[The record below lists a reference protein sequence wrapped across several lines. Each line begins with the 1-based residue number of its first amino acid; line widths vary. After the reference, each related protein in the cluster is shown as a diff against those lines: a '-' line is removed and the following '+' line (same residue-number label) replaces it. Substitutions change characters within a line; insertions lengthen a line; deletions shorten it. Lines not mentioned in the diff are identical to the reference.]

1 MGMRYRK
8 SIGLGKGVR
17 LNVGKGSLGISAGVK
32 GAHVSVNSKR
42 GVTTSVG
49 APGTGVS
56 YSKTTGWGSKSKADS
71 TSDYEPD
78 TDLEALDDDTDTGYT
93 PSYHRPTQPSQPGGI
108 KPPSNKLVRIAV
120 WAIIIS
126 VLIIAFCGI
135 YSFLSG
141 GGSDAPAHPAQSTV
155 STSADTSTDPAASTP
170 GATTTDVTITQGSQA
185 APIDVIADGVKAY
198 LEGQGYPVTSTRKVA
213 DHSRVE
219 CVVTVPGLS
228 DSDGSAKPANWSD
241 VQADLVSLAAGA
253 QSAVP
258 DQGDYTVLVYVQS
271 ANGDNLLAADS
282 GKVIYDKFQTAAD
295 AAAAKQNEAE
305 KTVYVSATGSK
316 YHSKPDCGNMSS
328 AKEITLSEAQSRGL
342 TACSRCW

>member
-17 LNVGKGSLGISAGVK
+17 LNVGKGSVGISAGVK

-56 YSKTTGWGSKSKADS
+56 YSKTRGWGGKGAESDAGMPCTE
-71 TSDYEPD
+71 TS
-78 TDLEALDDDTDTGYT
+78 GW
-93 PSYHRPTQPSQPGGI
+93 GGNGAGSGDGGP

-126 VLIIAFCGI
+126 VFIIAFCGI

-141 GGSDAPAHPAQSTV
+141 GGSDAPAHPAQSAV
-155 STSADTSTDPAASTP
+155 STSADTGTGDASSAP
-170 GATTTDVTITQGSQA
+170 GSTTTDVTITQGSQA
-185 APIDVIADGVKAY
+185 APIDMIASGVETY
-198 LEGQGYPVTSTRKVA
+198 LEGMGYPVSSTRKVA

-219 CVVTVPGLS
+219 CVVTVPGIS

-253 QSAVP
+253 QSAVT

-282 GKVIYDKFQTAAD
+282 SKVIYDKFQAAADTAA
-295 AAAAKQNEAE
+295 ANPAAE

-328 AKEITLSEAQSRGL
+328 ANEITLSEAQSRGL

>member
-8 SIGLGKGVR
+8 SIGLGKGIR

-56 YSKTTGWGSKSKADS
+56 YSKTRGWGGKGAESDAGMPCTE
-71 TSDYEPD
+71 TS
-78 TDLEALDDDTDTGYT
+78 GW
-93 PSYHRPTQPSQPGGI
+93 GGNGAGSGAGGP

-155 STSADTSTDPAASTP
+155 STPADSGTDAASSAP
-170 GATTTDVTITQGSQA
+170 GATTTDVSITPEPQA
-185 APIDVIADGVKAY
+185 APIDVIAAGVETY
-198 LEGQGYPVTSTRKVA
+198 LEGMGYPVASTRKVA

-219 CVVTVPGLS
+219 CVVTVPGIS

-241 VQADLVSLAAGA
+241 VQSTLVSLAAGA
-253 QSAVP
+253 QSAVT
-258 DQGDYTVLVYVQS
+258 DQGDYTVLLYVQS
-271 ANGDNLLAADS
+271 ANGDNLLGVDS
-282 GKVIYDKFQTAAD
+282 GKVLYDAFAATD
-295 AAAAKQNEAE
+295 APATTTTTE
-305 KTVYVSATGSK
+305 KTVYVSPSGSK
-316 YHSKPDCGNMSS
+316 YHSKPNCGNMSS
-328 AKEITLSEAQSRGL
+328 ATEITLSEAQSRGL

>member
-17 LNVGKGSLGISAGVK
+17 LNVGKGSLGISAGGK

-56 YSKTTGWGSKSKADS
+56 YSKTRGWGGKGAESDAGMPCTE
-71 TSDYEPD
+71 TS
-78 TDLEALDDDTDTGYT
+78 GW
-93 PSYHRPTQPSQPGGI
+93 GGNGAGSGAGGP

-141 GGSDAPAHPAQSTV
+141 GGSDAPAHPDQSTV
-155 STSADTSTDPAASTP
+155 STSADTGTDGDTSAP
-170 GATTTDVTITQGSQA
+170 GSTTTDVSITTGSQA
-185 APIDVIADGVKAY
+185 APIDVIADGVTAY
-198 LEGQGYPVTSTRKVA
+198 LEGRGYPVSSTRKVA

-219 CVVTVPGLS
+219 CVVTVPGIS
-228 DSDGSAKPANWSD
+228 ESDGSAKPANWSD

-253 QSAVP
+253 QSAVT
-258 DQGDYTVLVYVQS
+258 DQGDYTVLIYVQS

-282 GKVIYDKFQTAAD
+282 GKVLYDAFAATD
-295 AAAAKQNEAE
+295 APATTTTTE
-305 KTVYVSATGSK
+305 KTVYVSPSGSK
-316 YHSKPDCGNMSS
+316 YHSKPNCGNMSS
-328 AKEITLSEAQSRGL
+328 ATEITLPEAQSRGL

>member
-1 MGMRYRK
+1 MGIRYRK

-56 YSKTTGWGSKSKADS
+56 YSKTRGWGGKGAESDAGMPCTE
-71 TSDYEPD
+71 TS
-78 TDLEALDDDTDTGYT
+78 GW
-93 PSYHRPTQPSQPGGI
+93 GGNGAGSGAGGP

-141 GGSDAPAHPAQSTV
+141 GGSDAPVHPAQSTV
-155 STSADTSTDPAASTP
+155 STPADSGTDAASSAP
-170 GATTTDVTITQGSQA
+170 GATTTDVNITTGSQA
-185 APIDVIADGVKAY
+185 APIDVIADGVETY
-198 LEGQGYPVTSTRKVA
+198 LEGMGYPVSSIRKVA

-228 DSDGSAKPANWSD
+228 DSDSDGSAKPANWSD
-241 VQADLVSLAAGA
+241 VQTDLVSLAAGA
-253 QSAVP
+253 QSAVT

-282 GKVIYDKFQTAAD
+282 SKVIYDKFQAAAD
-295 AAAAKQNEAE
+295 TAAAKNPAAE

>member
-141 GGSDAPAHPAQSTV
+141 GGSDALAHPAQSTV

-219 CVVTVPGLS
+219 CVVSIPGLS

-253 QSAVP
+253 QSAVT

-295 AAAAKQNEAE
+295 AAAAEKKTAE

>member
-17 LNVGKGSLGISAGVK
+17 LNVGKGSLGISAGGK

-78 TDLEALDDDTDTGYT
+78 TNLEALDDDTDTGYA
-93 PSYHRPTQPSQPGGI
+93 PSYHSPTQPSHPGGI
-108 KPPSNKLVRIAV
+108 KPPSNKLVKIAV
-120 WAIIIS
+120 WAIILS
-126 VLIIAFCGI
+126 VFVIGFTGL

-141 GGSDAPAHPAQSTV
+141 GGSDAPEHPAQSTV
-155 STSADTSTDPAASTP
+155 STSADISTDPAASTP
-170 GATTTDVTITQGSQA
+170 GATTTDVSITPEPQD
-185 APIDVIADGVKAY
+185 APIDVIADGVTAY
-198 LEGQGYPVTSTRKVA
+198 LEGRGYPVSSTRKVA

-241 VQADLVSLAAGA
+241 VQTDLVSLAAGA
-253 QSAVP
+253 KSAVT
-258 DQGDYTVLVYVQS
+258 DQGDYTVLIYVQS

-282 GKVIYDKFQTAAD
+282 GKVLYDAFAATD
-295 AAAAKQNEAE
+295 TPEKAESTE

-316 YHSKPDCGNMSS
+316 YHRKPDCGNMSS

>member
-71 TSDYEPD
+71 TRDYEPD
-78 TDLEALDDDTDTGYT
+78 TDLEALDDDTDTGYA
-93 PSYHRPTQPSQPGGI
+93 PSYHSPTPTSQPGGI
-108 KPPSNKLVRIAV
+108 KPPSNKLVKIAV
-120 WAIIIS
+120 WAIILS
-126 VLIIAFCGI
+126 VFVIVFTGL

-155 STSADTSTDPAASTP
+155 STSAGTGTDGDTSAP
-170 GATTTDVTITQGSQA
+170 GSTTTDVTITQGSQA
-185 APIDVIADGVKAY
+185 APIDVIADGVTAY
-198 LEGQGYPVTSTRKVA
+198 LEGRGYPVSSTRKVA

-228 DSDGSAKPANWSD
+228 DSDGSTQPANWSD
-241 VQADLVSLAAGA
+241 VQTDLVSLAAGA
-253 QSAVP
+253 QSAVT

-282 GKVIYDKFQTAAD
+282 GKVLYDAFAATD
-295 AAAAKQNEAE
+295 TPAKAESTE

>member
-1 MGMRYRK
+1 MRYRK
-8 SIGLGKGVR
+8 SIGMGKGIR
-17 LNVGKGSLGISAGVK
+17 LNVGKGSLGISAGGK

-56 YSKTTGWGSKSKADS
+56 YFKTTGWGSKSKADS
-71 TSDYEPD
+71 TRGYEPD
-78 TDLEALDDDTDTGYT
+78 TDLKALDDDTDTGYT
-93 PSYHRPTQPSQPGGI
+93 PSYHRPTQPSQTGGI
-108 KPPSNKLVRIAV
+108 KPPSNKLVKIAV
-120 WAIIIS
+120 WAIILS
-126 VLIIAFCGI
+126 VFTIVFAGL
-135 YSFLSG
+135 YSFLS

-155 STSADTSTDPAASTP
+155 STSADTSTDPAVSTP
-170 GATTTDVTITQGSQA
+170 GATTTDVSITPEPQD
-185 APIDVIADGVKAY
+185 APIDVIADGVETY
-198 LEGQGYPVTSTRKVA
+198 LEGMGYPVSSTRKVA

-219 CVVTVPGLS
+219 CVVTVPGIS

-253 QSAVP
+253 QSAVT

-282 GKVIYDKFQTAAD
+282 SKVIYDKFQAAAD
-295 AAAAKQNEAE
+295 TAAAKNPAAE

-328 AKEITLSEAQSRGL
+328 ATEITLTEAQSRWL

>member
-56 YSKTTGWGSKSKADS
+56 YSKTRGWGGKGAESDAGMPCTE
-71 TSDYEPD
+71 TS
-78 TDLEALDDDTDTGYT
+78 GW
-93 PSYHRPTQPSQPGGI
+93 GGNGAGSGAGGP

-155 STSADTSTDPAASTP
+155 STSADTGTDGGTSAP
-170 GATTTDVTITQGSQA
+170 GSTTTDVNITTGSQA
-185 APIDVIADGVKAY
+185 APIDVIASGVETY
-198 LEGQGYPVTSTRKVA
+198 LEGMGYPVSSTRKVP
-213 DHSRVE
+213 DHNRVE

-228 DSDGSAKPANWSD
+228 DSDGGTKTANWSD
-241 VQADLVSLAAGA
+241 VQTDLVSLAAGA

-282 GKVIYDKFQTAAD
+282 SKVIYDKFQTAAD
-295 AAAAKQNEAE
+295 TAAAKNPAAE

-328 AKEITLSEAQSRGL
+328 ANEITLSEAQSRGL

>member
-32 GAHVSVNSKR
+32 GAHVSVNSRR

-56 YSKTTGWGSKSKADS
+56 YSKTRGWGGKGAESDAGMPCTE
-71 TSDYEPD
+71 TS
-78 TDLEALDDDTDTGYT
+78 GW
-93 PSYHRPTQPSQPGGI
+93 GGNGAGSGAGGP

-126 VLIIAFCGI
+126 VLIIASCGI

-155 STSADTSTDPAASTP
+155 STSADTGTNGDTSAP
-170 GATTTDVTITQGSQA
+170 GSTTTDVTNTQGSQA
-185 APIDVIADGVKAY
+185 APIDVIADGVETY
-198 LEGQGYPVTSTRKVA
+198 LEGMGYPVASTRKVA

-219 CVVTVPGLS
+219 CVVTVPGIS

-253 QSAVP
+253 QSAVT

-282 GKVIYDKFQTAAD
+282 GKVLYDAFAATD
-295 AAAAKQNEAE
+295 APATTTTTTE
-305 KTVYVSATGSK
+305 KTVYVSPSGSK
-316 YHSKPDCGNMSS
+316 YHSKPNCGNMSS
-328 AKEITLSEAQSRGL
+328 ATEITLSEAQSRGL

>member
-56 YSKTTGWGSKSKADS
+56 YSKTRGWGGKGAESDAGMPCTE
-71 TSDYEPD
+71 TS
-78 TDLEALDDDTDTGYT
+78 GW
-93 PSYHRPTQPSQPGGI
+93 GGNGAGSGDGGP

-141 GGSDAPAHPAQSTV
+141 GESDAPAHPAQSTV
-155 STSADTSTDPAASTP
+155 STSADTGTDGGTSAP
-170 GATTTDVTITQGSQA
+170 GSTTTDVTITQGSQA
-185 APIDVIADGVKAY
+185 APIDVIAAGVVTYLDGR
-198 LEGQGYPVTSTRKVA
+198 GYPVSSTRKVA

-219 CVVTVPGLS
+219 CVVTVPGIS

-241 VQADLVSLAAGA
+241 VQTDLVSLAAGA
-253 QSAVP
+253 QSAVT

-271 ANGDNLLAADS
+271 ASGDNLLAADS
-282 GKVIYDKFQTAAD
+282 SKVIYDKFQAAAD
-295 AAAAKQNEAE
+295 TAAAKNPAAE

-316 YHSKPDCGNMSS
+316 YHSKPDCGNMTS

>member
-78 TDLEALDDDTDTGYT
+78 TDLEAMDDDTDTGYT
-93 PSYHRPTQPSQPGGI
+93 PSYHRPTQPSQTGGI
-108 KPPSNKLVRIAV
+108 KPPSKRLTKFVAWLFV
-120 WAIIIS
+120 IS
-126 VLIIAFCGI
+126 MGAWMFTGL
-135 YSFLSG
+135 YSFLS

-155 STSADTSTDPAASTP
+155 STSSDTSTDGDTSAP

-185 APIDVIADGVKAY
+185 APIDVIADGVETY
-198 LEGQGYPVTSTRKVA
+198 LEGMGYPVASTRKVA

-241 VQADLVSLAAGA
+241 VQTDLVSLAAGA
-253 QSAVP
+253 QSAVT

-282 GKVIYDKFQTAAD
+282 GKVLYDAFAATD
-295 AAAAKQNEAE
+295 APATTTTTE
-305 KTVYVSATGSK
+305 KTVYVSPSGSK
-316 YHSKPDCGNMSS
+316 YHSKPNCGNMSS
-328 AKEITLSEAQSRGL
+328 ATEITLSEAQSRGL

>member
-56 YSKTTGWGSKSKADS
+56 YSKTRGWGGKGAESDAGMPCTE
-71 TSDYEPD
+71 TS
-78 TDLEALDDDTDTGYT
+78 GW
-93 PSYHRPTQPSQPGGI
+93 GGNGAGSGAGGP

-155 STSADTSTDPAASTP
+155 STSADPGTDGDTSAP
-170 GATTTDVTITQGSQA
+170 GSTTTDVAITTGSQA
-185 APIDVIADGVKAY
+185 APIDVIADGVETY
-198 LEGQGYPVTSTRKVA
+198 LKGMGYPVSSIRKVA

-228 DSDGSAKPANWSD
+228 DSDGSARPANWSD
-241 VQADLVSLAAGA
+241 VQTDLVSLAAGA
-253 QSAVP
+253 QSAVT

-282 GKVIYDKFQTAAD
+282 SKVIYDKFQASADTAA
-295 AAAAKQNEAE
+295 ANPAAE

>member
-93 PSYHRPTQPSQPGGI
+93 PSYHSPTQPSQPGGI

-141 GGSDAPAHPAQSTV
+141 GGSDAPAPPAQSTV
-155 STSADTSTDPAASTP
+155 STPADSGTDAASSAP
-170 GATTTDVTITQGSQA
+170 GATTTDVTITQGNQA
-185 APIDVIADGVKAY
+185 APIDVIADGVETY
-198 LEGQGYPVTSTRKVA
+198 LEGMGYPVASTRKVA

-219 CVVTVPGLS
+219 CVVTVPGIS

-282 GKVIYDKFQTAAD
+282 GKVIYDKFQAAAD
-295 AAAAKQNEAE
+295 AAAAEEKTAE

-316 YHSKPDCGNMSS
+316 YHSKPNCGNMSS

>member
-108 KPPSNKLVRIAV
+108 KPPSNKLVKIAV
-120 WAIIIS
+120 WAIILS
-126 VLIIAFCGI
+126 VFVTVFSGL

-155 STSADTSTDPAASTP
+155 STSADTGTDAASSAP
-170 GATTTDVTITQGSQA
+170 GSTTTDVSITTGSQA
-185 APIDVIADGVKAY
+185 APIDVIAAGVETY
-198 LEGQGYPVTSTRKVA
+198 LESMGYPVASTRKVA

-219 CVVTVPGLS
+219 CVVTVPGIS

-241 VQADLVSLAAGA
+241 VQTDLVSLAAGA
-253 QSAVP
+253 QSAVT
-258 DQGDYTVLVYVQS
+258 DQGDYTVLLYVQS

-282 GKVIYDKFQTAAD
+282 GKVLYDAFAATD
-295 AAAAKQNEAE
+295 TPAKAESTE

>member
-56 YSKTTGWGSKSKADS
+56 YSKTRGWGGKGAESDAGMPCTE
-71 TSDYEPD
+71 TS
-78 TDLEALDDDTDTGYT
+78 GW
-93 PSYHRPTQPSQPGGI
+93 GGNGAGSGAGGP

-155 STSADTSTDPAASTP
+155 STSADTGTDGDTSAP
-170 GATTTDVTITQGSQA
+170 GSTTTDVTITQGSQA
-185 APIDVIADGVKAY
+185 APIDVIADGVETY
-198 LEGQGYPVTSTRKVA
+198 LEGLGYPVSSIRKVS
-213 DHSRVE
+213 DHNRVE
-219 CVVTVPGLS
+219 CVVTVPGIS

-241 VQADLVSLAAGA
+241 VQTDLVSLAAGA
-253 QSAVP
+253 QSAVTE
-258 DQGDYTVLVYVQS
+258 QGDYTVLVYVQS

-282 GKVIYDKFQTAAD
+282 SKVIYDKFQAAAD
-295 AAAAKQNEAE
+295 TAAAKNTAAE

>member
-78 TDLEALDDDTDTGYT
+78 TDLEAMDDDTDTGYT
-93 PSYHRPTQPSQPGGI
+93 PSYHSPTQPSHPSGI
-108 KPPSNKLVRIAV
+108 KPPSNKLVKIAV
-120 WAIIIS
+120 WAIILS
-126 VLIIAFCGI
+126 VFVIVFTGLQ
-135 YSFLSG
+135 SFLS

-155 STSADTSTDPAASTP
+155 STSTNSSTDAASSAP
-170 GATTTDVTITQGSQA
+170 GSTTTDVTITQGSQA
-185 APIDVIADGVKAY
+185 APIDVIASGVETY
-198 LEGQGYPVTSTRKVA
+198 LEGMGYPVSSTRKVS
-213 DHSRVE
+213 DHNRVE

-241 VQADLVSLAAGA
+241 VQTDLVSLAAGA
-253 QSAVP
+253 QSAVT
-258 DQGDYTVLVYVQS
+258 DQGDYTVLIYVQS

-282 GKVIYDKFQTAAD
+282 SKVIYDKFQAAADTAAKNT
-295 AAAAKQNEAE
+295 AAE

>member
-17 LNVGKGSLGISAGVK
+17 LNVGKGSLGISAGGK

-78 TDLEALDDDTDTGYT
+78 TDLEALDDDTDTGYA
-93 PSYHRPTQPSQPGGI
+93 PSYHSPTQPSHPGGI
-108 KPPSNKLVRIAV
+108 KPPSNKLVKIAV
-120 WAIIIS
+120 WAIILS
-126 VLIIAFCGI
+126 VFVIVFTGL

-141 GGSDAPAHPAQSTV
+141 GGSDAPEHPAQSTV

-170 GATTTDVTITQGSQA
+170 GATTTDVSITPEPQD
-185 APIDVIADGVKAY
+185 APIDVIADGVTAY
-198 LEGQGYPVTSTRKVA
+198 LEGMGYPVASTRKVA

-253 QSAVP
+253 QSAVT

-282 GKVIYDKFQTAAD
+282 SKVLYDAFAATD
-295 AAAAKQNEAE
+295 APATTTTTE
-305 KTVYVSATGSK
+305 KTVYVSPSGSK
-316 YHSKPDCGNMSS
+316 YHSKPNCGNMSS
-328 AKEITLSEAQSRGL
+328 ATEITLSEAQSRGL

>member
-32 GAHVSVNSKR
+32 GAHVSINSKR

-56 YSKTTGWGSKSKADS
+56 YSKTRGWGGKGAESDAGMPCTE
-71 TSDYEPD
+71 TS
-78 TDLEALDDDTDTGYT
+78 GW
-93 PSYHRPTQPSQPGGI
+93 GGNGAGSGAGGP

-155 STSADTSTDPAASTP
+155 STSADTGTNGDTSAP
-170 GATTTDVTITQGSQA
+170 GSTTTDVTITQGSQA
-185 APIDVIADGVKAY
+185 APIDVIANGVETY
-198 LEGQGYPVTSTRKVA
+198 LEGMGYPVSSTRKVA

-219 CVVTVPGLS
+219 CVVTFPGLS
-228 DSDGSAKPANWSD
+228 DSDGSTKPANWSD
-241 VQADLVSLAAGA
+241 VQTDLVSLAAGA
-253 QSAVP
+253 QSAVT

-271 ANGDNLLAADS
+271 VNGDNLLAADS
-282 GKVIYDKFQTAAD
+282 SKVIYDKFQAAAD
-295 AAAAKQNEAE
+295 AAAKNPAAE

>member
-56 YSKTTGWGSKSKADS
+56 YSKTRGWGGKGAESDAGMPCTE
-71 TSDYEPD
+71 TS
-78 TDLEALDDDTDTGYT
+78 GW
-93 PSYHRPTQPSQPGGI
+93 GGNGAGSGDGGP

-141 GGSDAPAHPAQSTV
+141 GGSDAPAHPAQSAV
-155 STSADTSTDPAASTP
+155 STSADTGTGDASSAP
-170 GATTTDVTITQGSQA
+170 GATTTDVTITQGNQA
-185 APIDVIADGVKAY
+185 APIDVIANGVETY
-198 LEGQGYPVTSTRKVA
+198 LEGMGYPVSSTRKVA

-219 CVVTVPGLS
+219 CVVTVPGIS

-241 VQADLVSLAAGA
+241 VQTDLVSLAAGA
-253 QSAVP
+253 QSAVT

-271 ANGDNLLAADS
+271 ANGENLLAADS
-282 GKVIYDKFQTAAD
+282 SKIIYDKFQA
-295 AAAAKQNEAE
+295 AAAAKNTAAE

>member
-17 LNVGKGSLGISAGVK
+17 LNVGKGSLGISAGGK

-78 TDLEALDDDTDTGYT
+78 TDLEAMDDDTDTGYT
-93 PSYHRPTQPSQPGGI
+93 PSYHSPTQPSQPGGI
-108 KPPSNKLVRIAV
+108 KPPSNKLVKIAV
-120 WAIIIS
+120 WAIILS
-126 VLIIAFCGI
+126 VFVIVFSGL
-135 YSFLSG
+135 YSFLSGG

-155 STSADTSTDPAASTP
+155 STSADTGTDGDTSAP
-170 GATTTDVTITQGSQA
+170 GSTTTDVTITQGSQV
-185 APIDVIADGVKAY
+185 APIDVIADGVETY
-198 LEGQGYPVTSTRKVA
+198 LEGMGYPVSSTRKVS
-213 DHSRVE
+213 DHNRVE

-241 VQADLVSLAAGA
+241 VQTDLVSLAAGA
-253 QSAVP
+253 QSAVT

-282 GKVIYDKFQTAAD
+282 GKVLYDAFAATD
-295 AAAAKQNEAE
+295 TPAKAESTE

-316 YHSKPDCGNMSS
+316 YHSKPNCGNMSS
-328 AKEITLSEAQSRGL
+328 ATEITLSEAQSRGL

>member
-56 YSKTTGWGSKSKADS
+56 YSKTTGWGSGGASGG
-71 TSDYEPD
+71 
-78 TDLEALDDDTDTGYT
+78 TGG
-93 PSYHRPTQPSQPGGI
+93 P
-108 KPPSNKLVRIAV
+108 KPPSNKLVKIAV
-120 WAIIIS
+120 WAIILS

-155 STSADTSTDPAASTP
+155 STSADTDTSDASSAP
-170 GATTTDVTITQGSQA
+170 GATTTDVTITQGNQA
-185 APIDVIADGVKAY
+185 APIDVIAAGVETY
-198 LEGQGYPVTSTRKVA
+198 LEGMGYPVSSTRKVA

-219 CVVTVPGLS
+219 CVVTVPGIS

-241 VQADLVSLAAGA
+241 VQTDLVSLAAGA
-253 QSAVP
+253 QSAVT

-282 GKVIYDKFQTAAD
+282 GKVIYDKFQGTAD
-295 AAAAKQNEAE
+295 AAAAEEKTAE
-305 KTVYVSATGSK
+305 KMVYVSATGSK

>member
-1 MGMRYRK
+1 MRYRK

-56 YSKTTGWGSKSKADS
+56 YSKTRGWGGKGAESDAGMPCTE
-71 TSDYEPD
+71 TS
-78 TDLEALDDDTDTGYT
+78 GW
-93 PSYHRPTQPSQPGGI
+93 GGNGAGSGDGGP

-141 GGSDAPAHPAQSTV
+141 GGSDAPAHPAQSAV
-155 STSADTSTDPAASTP
+155 STSADTGTGDASSAP

-185 APIDVIADGVKAY
+185 APIDVIASGVETY
-198 LEGQGYPVTSTRKVA
+198 LEGMGYPVSSTRKVS
-213 DHSRVE
+213 DHNRVE

-241 VQADLVSLAAGA
+241 VQTDLVSLAAGA

-282 GKVIYDKFQTAAD
+282 SKVIYDKFQAD
-295 AAAAKQNEAE
+295 TAAAKNTAAE

>member
-56 YSKTTGWGSKSKADS
+56 YSKTRGWGGKGAESDAGMPCTE
-71 TSDYEPD
+71 TS
-78 TDLEALDDDTDTGYT
+78 GW
-93 PSYHRPTQPSQPGGI
+93 GGNGAGSGAGGP

-155 STSADTSTDPAASTP
+155 STSADTGTDGDTSAP
-170 GATTTDVTITQGSQA
+170 GSTTTDVTITQGSQA
-185 APIDVIADGVKAY
+185 APIDMIADGVTAY
-198 LEGQGYPVTSTRKVA
+198 LEGRGYPVSSTRKVA

-241 VQADLVSLAAGA
+241 VQTDLVSLAAGA
-253 QSAVP
+253 QSAVT

-282 GKVIYDKFQTAAD
+282 GKVLYDAFAATD
-295 AAAAKQNEAE
+295 TPAKAESTE

>member
-1 MGMRYRK
+1 MRYRK

-56 YSKTTGWGSKSKADS
+56 YSKTRGWGGKGAESDAGMPCTE
-71 TSDYEPD
+71 TS
-78 TDLEALDDDTDTGYT
+78 GW
-93 PSYHRPTQPSQPGGI
+93 GGNGAGSGAGGP

-155 STSADTSTDPAASTP
+155 STSADTGTNGDTSAP
-170 GATTTDVTITQGSQA
+170 GSTTTDVTITQGSQA
-185 APIDVIADGVKAY
+185 APIDVIADGVETY
-198 LEGQGYPVTSTRKVA
+198 LEGLGYPVSSIRKVS
-213 DHSRVE
+213 DHNRVE

-241 VQADLVSLAAGA
+241 VQTDLVSLAAGA
-253 QSAVP
+253 QSAVT

-282 GKVIYDKFQTAAD
+282 SKVIYDKFQTAAD
-295 AAAAKQNEAE
+295 SAVKNTAAE

-328 AKEITLSEAQSRGL
+328 ATEITLSEAQSRGL

>member
-56 YSKTTGWGSKSKADS
+56 YSKTRGWGGKGAESDAGMPCTE
-71 TSDYEPD
+71 TS
-78 TDLEALDDDTDTGYT
+78 GW
-93 PSYHRPTQPSQPGGI
+93 GGNGAGSGAGGP

-155 STSADTSTDPAASTP
+155 STSADSGTDAASSAP

-185 APIDVIADGVKAY
+185 APIDVIADGVVTY
-198 LEGQGYPVTSTRKVA
+198 LEGRGYPVSSTRKVA

-228 DSDGSAKPANWSD
+228 DSDGSAEPANWSD
-241 VQADLVSLAAGA
+241 VQTDLVSLAAGA
-253 QSAVP
+253 QSAVT

-282 GKVIYDKFQTAAD
+282 SKVIYDKFQAAADTAA
-295 AAAAKQNEAE
+295 ANPAAE

>member
-108 KPPSNKLVRIAV
+108 KPPSKKLTKFVAWLFV
-120 WAIIIS
+120 IS
-126 VLIIAFCGI
+126 MGLWMFVGL
-135 YSFLSG
+135 YSLLSG

-155 STSADTSTDPAASTP
+155 STSADTDTSDASSAP
-170 GATTTDVTITQGSQA
+170 GATTTDVTITQGNQA

-198 LEGQGYPVTSTRKVA
+198 LEGMGYPVSSTRKVA

-219 CVVTVPGLS
+219 CVVTVPGIS

-241 VQADLVSLAAGA
+241 VQTDLVSLAAGA
-253 QSAVP
+253 QSAVT
-258 DQGDYTVLVYVQS
+258 DQGDYAVLVYVQS
-271 ANGDNLLAADS
+271 AKGDNLLAADS
-282 GKVIYDKFQTAAD
+282 GKVIYDKFQAAAD
-295 AAAAKQNEAE
+295 AAAAKKREAE

>member
-17 LNVGKGSLGISAGVK
+17 LNVGKGSLGVSAGVK

-56 YSKTTGWGSKSKADS
+56 YSKTTGWG
-71 TSDYEPD
+71 
-78 TDLEALDDDTDTGYT
+78 
-93 PSYHRPTQPSQPGGI
+93 GGGASGGAGGP

-155 STSADTSTDPAASTP
+155 STPADSGTDAASSAP
-170 GATTTDVTITQGSQA
+170 GATTTDVSITPEPQA
-185 APIDVIADGVKAY
+185 APIDVIAAGVESY
-198 LEGQGYPVTSTRKVA
+198 LADQGYPVTSTRKVA
-213 DHSRVE
+213 EHSRVE
-219 CVVTVPGLS
+219 CVVTVPGVS
-228 DSDGSAKPANWSD
+228 DSDGSTKPANW
-241 VQADLVSLAAGA
+241 ADLQTTMVNLAAGA
-253 QSAVP
+253 QSAVT
-258 DQGDYTVLVYVQS
+258 DQGDYTVLIYVQS
-271 ANGDNLLAADS
+271 AKGDNLLAADS
-282 GKVIYDKFQTAAD
+282 GKVIYDKFQAAAD
-295 AAAAKQNEAE
+295 TAAAKDPAAG

-316 YHSKPDCGNMSS
+316 YHSNPDCGNMSS

>member
-56 YSKTTGWGSKSKADS
+56 YSKTRGWGGKGAESDAGMPCTE
-71 TSDYEPD
+71 TS
-78 TDLEALDDDTDTGYT
+78 GW
-93 PSYHRPTQPSQPGGI
+93 GGNGAGSGAGGP

-155 STSADTSTDPAASTP
+155 STSADTGTDGDTSAP
-170 GATTTDVTITQGSQA
+170 GSTTTDVTITQGSQA
-185 APIDVIADGVKAY
+185 APIDVIADGVETY
-198 LEGQGYPVTSTRKVA
+198 LEGLGYPVSSIRKVS
-213 DHSRVE
+213 DHNRVE

-241 VQADLVSLAAGA
+241 VQTDLVSLAAGA
-253 QSAVP
+253 QSAVT

-282 GKVIYDKFQTAAD
+282 SKVIYDKFQTAAD
-295 AAAAKQNEAE
+295 SAVKNTAAE

-328 AKEITLSEAQSRGL
+328 ATEITLSEAQSRGL

>member
-17 LNVGKGSLGISAGVK
+17 LNVGKGSLGISAGGK

-71 TSDYEPD
+71 TRDYEPD
-78 TDLEALDDDTDTGYT
+78 TELEAMDDDTDTGYA
-93 PSYHRPTQPSQPGGI
+93 PSYHSPTQPSHPGGI
-108 KPPSNKLVRIAV
+108 KPPSNKLVKIAV
-120 WAIIIS
+120 WAIILS
-126 VLIIAFCGI
+126 VFVIVFTGL

-155 STSADTSTDPAASTP
+155 STSAGTGTDGGTSAP
-170 GATTTDVTITQGSQA
+170 GSTTTNVKITQGSQA

-198 LEGQGYPVTSTRKVA
+198 LKGQGYPVSSTRKVA

-219 CVVTVPGLS
+219 CVVTVPGIS

-253 QSAVP
+253 QSAVT

-282 GKVIYDKFQTAAD
+282 GKVLYDAFAATD
-295 AAAAKQNEAE
+295 TPEKAESAE

>member
-56 YSKTTGWGSKSKADS
+56 YSKTRGWGGKGAESDAGMPCTE
-71 TSDYEPD
+71 TS
-78 TDLEALDDDTDTGYT
+78 GW
-93 PSYHRPTQPSQPGGI
+93 GGNGAGSGAGGP

-155 STSADTSTDPAASTP
+155 STSADTGTDGDTSAPGSTTI
-170 GATTTDVTITQGSQA
+170 DVTITQGSQV
-185 APIDVIADGVKAY
+185 APIDVIADGVETY
-198 LEGQGYPVTSTRKVA
+198 LEGLGYPVSSIRKVS
-213 DHSRVE
+213 DHNRVE

-228 DSDGSAKPANWSD
+228 DSDGSATPANWSG
-241 VQADLVSLAAGA
+241 VQTDLVSLAAGA
-253 QSAVP
+253 QSAVT

-282 GKVIYDKFQTAAD
+282 SKVIYDKFQAAAD
-295 AAAAKQNEAE
+295 TAAAKNPAAE

-328 AKEITLSEAQSRGL
+328 ATEITLSEAQSRGL
-342 TACSRCW
+342 AACSRCW

>member
-49 APGTGVS
+49 APGTGIS
-56 YSKTTGWGSKSKADS
+56 YSKTTGWGSKRQADS

-78 TDLEALDDDTDTGYT
+78 TDLETMDDDTDTGYT
-93 PSYHRPTQPSQPGGI
+93 PSYHSPTQPSHPGGI
-108 KPPSNKLVRIAV
+108 KPPSNKLVKIAV
-120 WAIIIS
+120 WAIILS
-126 VLIIAFCGI
+126 VFVIVFIGLQ
-135 YSFLSG
+135 SFLS

-155 STSADTSTDPAASTP
+155 STSTDSSTDAASSAP
-170 GATTTDVTITQGSQA
+170 GSTTTDVTITQGSQA
-185 APIDVIADGVKAY
+185 APIDVIADGVTAY
-198 LEGQGYPVTSTRKVA
+198 LEGMGYPVSSTRKVA

-241 VQADLVSLAAGA
+241 VQTDLVSLAAGA
-253 QSAVP
+253 QSAVT
-258 DQGDYTVLVYVQS
+258 DQGDYTVLVYIQS

-282 GKVIYDKFQTAAD
+282 SQIIYDKFQAAADTAA
-295 AAAAKQNEAE
+295 ANPAAE

-328 AKEITLSEAQSRGL
+328 ANEITLSEAQSRGL

>member
-56 YSKTTGWGSKSKADS
+56 YSKTRGWGGKGAESDAGMPCTE
-71 TSDYEPD
+71 TS
-78 TDLEALDDDTDTGYT
+78 GW
-93 PSYHRPTQPSQPGGI
+93 GGNGAGSGAGGP

-155 STSADTSTDPAASTP
+155 STSADTGTDGGTSAP
-170 GATTTDVTITQGSQA
+170 GSTTTDVTITQGSQA
-185 APIDVIADGVKAY
+185 APIDVIASGVETY
-198 LEGQGYPVTSTRKVA
+198 LEGMGYPVSSTRKVA

-219 CVVTVPGLS
+219 CVVTVPGIS
-228 DSDGSAKPANWSD
+228 DSDGNAKPANWSD
-241 VQADLVSLAAGA
+241 VQTDLVSLAAGA
-253 QSAVP
+253 QSAVT

-282 GKVIYDKFQTAAD
+282 SKVIYDKFQAAAD
-295 AAAAKQNEAE
+295 TAAAKNPAAE

-328 AKEITLSEAQSRGL
+328 ATEITLSEAQSRGL

>member
-71 TSDYEPD
+71 TRDYEPD
-78 TDLEALDDDTDTGYT
+78 TDLEALDDDTNTGYT
-93 PSYHRPTQPSQPGGI
+93 PSYHSPTPTSQPGGI
-108 KPPSNKLVRIAV
+108 KPPSNKLVIIAV
-120 WAIIIS
+120 WAIILS
-126 VLIIAFCGI
+126 VFVIVFIGLQ
-135 YSFLSG
+135 SFLSS
-141 GGSDAPAHPAQSTV
+141 GSDAPEHPAQSTV
-155 STSADTSTDPAASTP
+155 STSADTGTDGDTSAP
-170 GATTTDVTITQGSQA
+170 GSTTTDVTITQGSQA
-185 APIDVIADGVKAY
+185 APIDVIAAGVETY
-198 LEGQGYPVTSTRKVA
+198 LEGMGYPVASTRKVA

-219 CVVTVPGLS
+219 CVVTVPGIS

-253 QSAVP
+253 QSAVT

-282 GKVIYDKFQTAAD
+282 GKVLYDAFAATD
-295 AAAAKQNEAE
+295 PPGKAESTE

-328 AKEITLSEAQSRGL
+328 ATEITLSEAQSRGL

>member
-56 YSKTTGWGSKSKADS
+56 YSKTRGWGGKGAESDAGMPCTE
-71 TSDYEPD
+71 TS
-78 TDLEALDDDTDTGYT
+78 GW
-93 PSYHRPTQPSQPGGI
+93 GGNGAGSGDGGP

-141 GGSDAPAHPAQSTV
+141 GGSDAPAHPAQSAV
-155 STSADTSTDPAASTP
+155 STSAGTGTDGDTSAP

-185 APIDVIADGVKAY
+185 APIDVIADGVTAY
-198 LEGQGYPVTSTRKVA
+198 LEGMGYPVSSTRKVA
-213 DHSRVE
+213 DHNRVE

-228 DSDGSAKPANWSD
+228 DSDGSAQPANWSD
-241 VQADLVSLAAGA
+241 VQTDLVSLAAGA
-253 QSAVP
+253 QSAVT

-282 GKVIYDKFQTAAD
+282 SKVIYDKFQAD
-295 AAAAKQNEAE
+295 TAAAKNPAAE

>member
-56 YSKTTGWGSKSKADS
+56 YSKTRGWGGKGAESDAGMPCTE
-71 TSDYEPD
+71 TS
-78 TDLEALDDDTDTGYT
+78 GW
-93 PSYHRPTQPSQPGGI
+93 GGNGAGSGDGGP

-141 GGSDAPAHPAQSTV
+141 GGSDAPAHPAQSAV
-155 STSADTSTDPAASTP
+155 STSADTGTGDASSAP
-170 GATTTDVTITQGSQA
+170 GATTTDVTITQGNQA
-185 APIDVIADGVKAY
+185 APIDVIANGVETY
-198 LEGQGYPVTSTRKVA
+198 LEGMGYPVSSTRKVA

-241 VQADLVSLAAGA
+241 VQTDLVSLAAGA
-253 QSAVP
+253 QSAVT

-282 GKVIYDKFQTAAD
+282 SKVIYDKFQTAAD
-295 AAAAKQNEAE
+295 ASAAKNPAAE

-328 AKEITLSEAQSRGL
+328 ATEITLSEAQSRGL

>member
-56 YSKTTGWGSKSKADS
+56 YSKTRGWGGKGAESDAGMPCTE
-71 TSDYEPD
+71 TS
-78 TDLEALDDDTDTGYT
+78 GW
-93 PSYHRPTQPSQPGGI
+93 GGNGAGSGAGGP

-155 STSADTSTDPAASTP
+155 STSAGTGTDGGTSAP
-170 GATTTDVTITQGSQA
+170 GSTTTNVKITKGSQA
-185 APIDVIADGVKAY
+185 APIDVIVDGVVTY
-198 LEGQGYPVTSTRKVA
+198 LEGRGYPVSSTRKVA

-219 CVVTVPGLS
+219 CVVTVPGIS

-253 QSAVP
+253 QSAVT

-282 GKVIYDKFQTAAD
+282 GKVIYDKFQAAAD
-295 AAAAKQNEAE
+295 TAAAKNPEAE

>member
-56 YSKTTGWGSKSKADS
+56 YSKTTGWG
-71 TSDYEPD
+71 
-78 TDLEALDDDTDTGYT
+78 
-93 PSYHRPTQPSQPGGI
+93 GGGASGGAGGP

-155 STSADTSTDPAASTP
+155 SASADTSTGADTSAP
-170 GATTTDVTITQGSQA
+170 GSTTTDVTITQGSQA

-198 LEGQGYPVTSTRKVA
+198 LEGQGYPVSSTRKVA
-213 DHSRVE
+213 EHSRVE
-219 CVVTVPGLS
+219 CVVTVPGVS
-228 DSDGSAKPANWSD
+228 DSDGSTKPANW
-241 VQADLVSLAAGA
+241 ADLQTTMVNLAAGA
-253 QSAVP
+253 QSAVT
-258 DQGDYTVLVYVQS
+258 DQGDYTVLIYVQS

-282 GKVIYDKFQTAAD
+282 GKVLYDAFAAPSAP
-295 AAAAKQNEAE
+295 AANTTTE
-305 KTVYVSATGSK
+305 KTVYVSASGSK
-316 YHSKPDCGNMSS
+316 YHSKPNCGNMSS
-328 AKEITLSEAQSRGL
+328 ATEITLSEAQSRGL

>member
-56 YSKTTGWGSKSKADS
+56 YSKTRGWGGKGAESDAGMPCTE
-71 TSDYEPD
+71 TS
-78 TDLEALDDDTDTGYT
+78 GW
-93 PSYHRPTQPSQPGGI
+93 GGNGAGSGAGGP

-155 STSADTSTDPAASTP
+155 STSADTGTDGGTSAP
-170 GATTTDVTITQGSQA
+170 GSTTTDVTITQGSQA
-185 APIDVIADGVKAY
+185 APIDVIADGVEAY
-198 LEGQGYPVTSTRKVA
+198 LEGMGYPVSSTRKVA

-219 CVVTVPGLS
+219 CVVSIPGVS
-228 DSDGSAKPANWSD
+228 DSDGSTKPANW
-241 VQADLVSLAAGA
+241 ADLQSTLVNLAAGA
-253 QSAVP
+253 QSAVT
-258 DQGDYTVLVYVQS
+258 DQGDYTVLIYVQS

-282 GKVIYDKFQTAAD
+282 GKVLYDAFAATD
-295 AAAAKQNEAE
+295 TPAKEESTE